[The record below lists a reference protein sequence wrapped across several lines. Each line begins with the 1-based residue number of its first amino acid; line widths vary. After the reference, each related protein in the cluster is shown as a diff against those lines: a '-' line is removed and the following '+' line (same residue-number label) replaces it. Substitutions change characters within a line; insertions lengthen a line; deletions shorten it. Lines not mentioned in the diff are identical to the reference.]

1 MTKRS
6 AKARRKIEPLF
17 AFYDHSGI
25 GFLMYQDERGWPV
38 AEGEIA
44 IQRWKA
50 IGMPFVASLGHA
62 KSLGLV
68 MR

>member
-1 MTKRS
+1 MTERS

-17 AFYDHSGI
+17 AFYDRSGL
-25 GFLMYQDERGWPV
+25 GFLMYQDDRGWPV

-50 IGMPFVASLGHA
+50 LGMPNVASLGHA
-62 KSLGLV
+62 RQLGL
-68 MR
+68 MTL